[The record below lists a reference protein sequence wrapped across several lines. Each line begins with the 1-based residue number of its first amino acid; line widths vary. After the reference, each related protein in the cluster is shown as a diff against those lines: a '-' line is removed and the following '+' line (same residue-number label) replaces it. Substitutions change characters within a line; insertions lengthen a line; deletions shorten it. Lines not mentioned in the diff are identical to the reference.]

1 MPSGDGGDETGVSAL
16 TLLPEVEVIRKDLE
30 KEVSGKRFKDV
41 TVSSEALVSRGADG
55 NELASALREQKI
67 EAVARRGT
75 YLLFALDN
83 GTTLVLRLGT
93 DAVITRETVNAEP
106 DRDVALL
113 AVFTTGGALHLHDA
127 NGASELFVIRSQ
139 DLDSVPELSTGG
151 IDPLADTFTW
161 HAFAAELKSR
171 RTGLK
176 KLFCDGTFILGL
188 GDLYS
193 DEILWAAGLAGSR
206 VSNTLTSQ
214 EVRRLYR
221 ALFEV
226 LYEAVKQGGTSS
238 NDLDGEHTDLFG
250 EKGDY
255 GEQIKV
261 FGKEGEP
268 CPRCRRAV
276 SRTRIDTDL
285 YTFHCG
291 SCQT

>member
-1 MPSGDGGDETGVSAL
+1 L

-30 KEVSGKRFKDV
+30 KEVSGKRFKEV
-41 TVSSEALVSRGADG
+41 VVSDALVARDGTAD
-55 NELASALREQKI
+55 ELAKSLREQKI
-67 EAVARRGT
+67 ESVSRRGT
-75 YLLFALDN
+75 WLLFTLDN
-83 GTTLVLRLGT
+83 DTTLVLHLGSE
-93 DAVITRETVNAEP
+93 AVVTRETATAEP
-106 DRDVALL
+106 ADDVALL
-113 AVFTTGGALHLHDA
+113 VVFTTGGALHLRDA
-127 NGASELFVIRSQ
+127 ESSSELFVIGSQ
-139 DLDSVPELSTGG
+139 SLDTVPELSTGG

-176 KLFCDGTFILGL
+176 KLFCDESFILGL

-193 DEILWAAGLAGSR
+193 DEILWAAGLAGGR

-221 ALFEV
+221 AVFEV

-238 NDLDGEHTDLFG
+238 NDLEGEHTDLFG

-261 FGKEGEP
+261 FGREDEP
-268 CPRCRRAV
+268 CPRCRRPV

-285 YTFHCG
+285 YTYHCA

>member
-1 MPSGDGGDETGVSAL
+1 M

-30 KEVSGKRFKDV
+30 KEVAGKRFKDV
-41 TVSSEALVSRGADG
+41 TVEVASMVSRHRTRP
-55 NELASALREQKI
+55 EFVKALEEQKI
-67 EAVARRGT
+67 QAVSRKGT
-75 YLLFALDN
+75 YLLFQLDN
-83 GTTLVLRLGT
+83 ATTLVVRLST
-93 DAVITRETVNAEP
+93 DAWITRETANAEP
-106 DRDVALL
+106 ADDVQLV

-127 NGASELFVIRSQ
+127 SEASELFVVPSDQLSSI
-139 DLDSVPELSTGG
+139 PELSTGG
-151 IDPLADTFTW
+151 IDALADTFTW
-161 HAFAAELKSR
+161 PSFAAELKTR

-176 KLFCDGTFILGL
+176 KLFCDESFILGL

-221 ALFEV
+221 AIFEV

-238 NDLDGEHTDLFG
+238 AELEGEHSDLFG

-255 GEQIKV
+255 GEQIRV
-261 FGKEGEP
+261 FGREGQP
-268 CPRCRRAV
+268 CIRCRRPV
-276 SRTRIDTDL
+276 ERTRIDTDL
-285 YTFHCG
+285 YNYHCS